1 MRVRAGRGTGI
12 LSSPVRRSRH
22 FRISLLLSLVT
33 ASLLAC
39 SALSSFDDLQQAAD
53 EAGATRTDTSDPG
66 TNDATLRDAFIGVQ
80 EDGTVESDSGM
91 TVVDAAADATE
102 LSDTGADAS
111 PYCASLNPQPTFC
124 NDFDPT
130 TDAAPWTLET
140 LPFTESSATITSE
153 RALSNPNSAKLVVN
167 TTPSAY
173 GGSSFLRTFS
183 GPVTRVVTSYDLY
196 VTAPPTLAM
205 NLSIFKFPVAG
216 FGDRYVSIQLG
227 SSGKLTVF
235 HNQDSPLGPD
245 GGINYTI
252 VGGQV
257 SASLGAWMHIVLDVK
272 TGNSPT
278 VTASLNGVT
287 FVNDL
292 PIVAPLSTSLVRV
305 KSGVSYLTKEAGTF
319 TAYIDN
325 VVIDVQ

>member
-1 MRVRAGRGTGI
+1 MKR
-12 LSSPVRRSRH
+12 PRH
-22 FRISLLLSLVT
+22 FRTSLLLSLVA
-33 ASLLAC
+33 ASFVAC
-39 SALSSFDDLQQAAD
+39 SALSSFDGLQETEGD
-53 EAGATRTDTSDPG
+53 AGGARSDSSGSG
-66 TNDATLRDAFIGVQ
+66 TKDGDSRDAVGEEV
-80 EDGTVESDSGM
+80 DSAPASDSESGA
-91 TVVDAAADATE
+91 VDSGLDASVPV
-102 LSDTGADAS
+102 SDASAYAS

-130 TDAAPWTLET
+130 TDAASWTLET
-140 LPFTESSATITSE
+140 LPFTESSATVTSE
-153 RALSNPNSAKLVVN
+153 RSSSAPNSAKLVVN
-167 TTPSAY
+167 TTPNAY
-173 GGSSFLRTFS
+173 GANSFQKTFS

-235 HNQDSPLGPD
+235 QSQDAPIGPD
-245 GGINYTI
+245 GGVNYTI

-257 SASLGAWMHIVLDVK
+257 SASLGTWMHIVLDVK
-272 TGNSPT
+272 TGSSPT
-278 VTASLNGVT
+278 VTASLNGTT

-292 PIVAPLSTSLVRV
+292 SIAPALSASLVRV

-325 VVIDVQ
+325 VVIDIK